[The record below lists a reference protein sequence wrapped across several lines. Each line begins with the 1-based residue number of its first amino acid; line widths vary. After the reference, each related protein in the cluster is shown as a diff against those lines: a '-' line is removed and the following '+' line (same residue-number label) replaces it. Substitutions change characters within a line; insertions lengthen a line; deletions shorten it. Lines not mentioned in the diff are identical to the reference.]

1 MPYEYDS
8 DGNATWTPDEGVDY
22 ADEIGTNPNEDAAGG
37 YWYDDSVTEIPNNAK
52 DENDPGWGWKYY
64 SNGTVISPTN
74 QYFVTDQDTGKTSL
88 VYDPSNFSNG
98 IYGSLLKNAGT
109 AVANGIKS
117 MFTDKNG
124 NVNWGSVAG
133 IAGAVLGGANILGRD
148 APQKTGFQGKIPEFA
163 AVREQVPGT
172 YDPSRRAGSG
182 GQRYFSDTKFV
193 KPTDVTAATE
203 TAKEQA
209 LGIQGLNRTNPAQ
222 QYAVTTSDTTGLDKI
237 MEGSTEGESS
247 ADSMQSTE
255 DLAAGGIASIP
266 AMKKGKY
273 LAGATDGMADKI
285 PANIDGKQQARLSH
299 GEFVI
304 PADVVSHL
312 GNGNS
317 EAGADRLYAMM
328 DKVRKAR
335 TGTKKQG
342 KQINPN
348 KYLMA

>member
-8 DGNATWTPDEGVDY
+8 EGNATWTPDAGVDY
-22 ADEIGTNPNEDAAGG
+22 APEIDPYGTSAGNT
-37 YWYDDSVTEIPNNAK
+37 YYPDYNNYDTSVYEIPNNASN
-52 DENDPGWGWKYY
+52 ESDPGWGWKYF
-64 SNGTVISPTN
+64 SDGTVISPTN
-74 QYFVTDQDTGKTSL
+74 QYYTTDQDTGKTAL
-88 VYDPSNFSNG
+88 VYDPGNFSNG
-98 IYGSLLKNAGT
+98 IYGSLLSTLGNSA
-109 AVANGIKS
+109 ANSIKA

-133 IAGAVLGGANILGRD
+133 AAGAILGGTGLLGGS
-148 APQKTGFQGKIPEFA
+148 APQKTGYQGGIPELA
-163 AVREQVPGT
+163 AVREQVPET
-172 YDPSRRAGSG
+172 YDPERRAGSG
-182 GQRYFSDTKFV
+182 GQKYFTDTAFV
-193 KPTDVTAATE
+193 KPTEVDSATATAREQAAGIQALNKANPARENVAAT
-203 TAKEQA
+203 
-209 LGIQGLNRTNPAQ
+209 
-222 QYAVTTSDTTGLDKI
+222 
-237 MEGSTEGESS
+237 
-247 ADSMQSTE
+247 QSTE
-255 DLAAGGIASIP
+255 NLARGGIANIP
-266 AMKKGKY
+266 TMKKGTY
-273 LAGATDGMADKI
+273 LAGKTDGMADRI

-317 EAGADRLYAMM
+317 DAGADRLYAMM